1 MRAKAPI
8 PWYWWPLWLVVLAA
22 GLFVFYVLFTPVW
35 IGIRLV
41 SWFAERRN
49 HAAAEDD
56 LANVAG
62 SSGDRASG

>member
-8 PWYWWPLWLVVLAA
+8 AWYWWVLWLFTLAA

-49 HAAAEDD
+49 HAAAQDEV
-56 LANVAG
+56 ANAATP
-62 SSGDRASG
+62 SGDRPSG

>member
-8 PWYWWPLWLVVLAA
+8 PWYWWPLWLLTLAG

-49 HAAAEDD
+49 HAAAQDE
-56 LANVAG
+56 LARGEA
-62 SSGDRASG
+62 SSSDRPSG